1 MTTASR
7 VVLLLAAG
15 QSRRFGSDKRTA
27 RIDAHDTVL
36 SASIRRYRT
45 LDWPLYVVLGSAE
58 SGVQETTER
67 ALKAQGQLA
76 PQWLHAPDA
85 AKGMGHSLA
94 AAIDALISRGAS
106 AVLVG
111 LGDMPFV
118 ESTTIERCAAAL
130 TATRPALPD
139 RIVRPRYRGQPG
151 NPVGFAGA
159 PLQALNASTG
169 DVGAR
174 PVLQAH
180 ADVIQWV
187 DVEDAGILRD
197 IDRPTD
203 LPKQ

>member
-1 MTTASR
+1 MTTDSGI
-7 VVLLLAAG
+7 VLLLAAG

-27 RIDAHDTVL
+27 RLDAHDTVL
-36 SASIRRYRT
+36 SASIRRYRI

-58 SGVQETTER
+58 SGVQEATER
-67 ALKAQGQLA
+67 ALKAHGQSA
-76 PQWLHAPDA
+76 PEWLNAPDA

-94 AAIDALISRGAS
+94 AGIDALIGCGAS
-106 AVLVG
+106 AVLIG

-118 ESTTIERCAAAL
+118 ESATIERCADTL
-130 TATRPALPD
+130 TATQPALPD
-139 RIVRPRYRGQPG
+139 RIVRPRYRSQPG

-159 PLQALNASTG
+159 PLQALRASTG

-187 DVEDAGILRD
+187 DVEDPGILRD
-197 IDRPTD
+197 IDRPED
-203 LPKQ
+203 LPEQ